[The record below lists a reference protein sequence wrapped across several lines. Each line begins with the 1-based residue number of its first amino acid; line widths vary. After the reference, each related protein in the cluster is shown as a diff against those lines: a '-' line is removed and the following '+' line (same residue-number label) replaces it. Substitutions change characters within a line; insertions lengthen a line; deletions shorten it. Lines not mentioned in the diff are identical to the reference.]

1 MKKVLATIL
10 ALVMALSVTTIS
22 WATLSTLPSAVDG
35 VIKLTEN
42 ATIDTLQDDMTYD
55 LNSHTLTYVGGTH
68 QVAEGKTLTFMDSS
82 VTGNARGGTLELTGV
97 TGTTAA
103 INPQKGATLKVS
115 NITVT
120 CTGSAFF
127 PQGDAAE
134 VDVTAC
140 DVTAPIY
147 CVGTNAGSTDNYKV
161 VIKLKDSTFVA
172 AAQDGDNCAVMINVP
187 GTLNID
193 NCTITGDRQAVLV
206 RAGTATI
213 TNSDI
218 KTTGKY
224 AKAASQYHEE
234 AWKSG
239 NEVPAA
245 ALTVGNYQNGPAS
258 AYLAEA
264 KVTVTNTKLTAEHG
278 VPAIYTD
285 ANDTFKGDLSIG
297 GDSTVV
303 TGEVMKGQKADEAV
317 VAVTGGTFS
326 SYVSDYTADNT
337 PVASNGR
344 TNERTY
350 YVGEKTIQNAA
361 KKLSAGDQLEIM
373 KGTVIL
379 TDVPVG
385 VTVANNGA
393 GTVTVNGSGA
403 ITEGNPYTVP
413 QPPRYYYNSTTTTTD
428 TKKDTTK
435 GSPKTF
441 DAGVGI
447 YAVSAILSVTGMA
460 YVGKR
465 KF

>member
-10 ALVMALSVTTIS
+10 ALVMAIGLCSVS
-22 WATLSTLPSAVDG
+22 WATESGLPAAVNG
-35 VIKLTEN
+35 VIKLTGD
-42 ATIDTLQDDMTYD
+42 ATTDTLQDDITYD
-55 LNSHTLTYVGGTH
+55 LNSHTLTYSGTTH
-68 QVAEGKTLTFMDSS
+68 EVAEGKTLTFMDSS
-82 VTGNARGGTLELTGV
+82 VTDNKARGGTLVLSGV

-115 NITVT
+115 NIKVT

-127 PQGDAAE
+127 PQGDAAK

-147 CVGTNAGSTDNYKV
+147 CVGTNAGSTNNYNV
-161 VIKLKDSTFVA
+161 VITLKNSTFVSNTA
-172 AAQDGDNCAVMINVP
+172 DGDNCAVMINVP

-206 RAGTATI
+206 RAGTAVI

-218 KTTGKY
+218 KTTGKFTD
-224 AKAASQYHEE
+224 AATKYHSG

-264 KVTVTNTKLTAEHG
+264 EVTVTNTKLTAENG

-285 ANDTFKGDLSIG
+285 ANDTHKGDLTIG

-303 TGEVMKGQKADEAV
+303 TGEVMKGQKADKAV
-317 VAVTGGTFS
+317 VAVTGG
-326 SYVSDYTADNT
+326 SYDSDVTSLTTEA
-337 PVASNGR
+337 VAVTGESEG
-344 TNERTY
+344 TY
-350 YVGEKTIQNAA
+350 VVGQSAINAVA
-361 KKLSAGDQLEIM
+361 KAGNNVRIV
-373 KGTVIL
+373 KGNVTL
-379 TDVPVG
+379 TDVPAG
-385 VTVANNGA
+385 VIVYPGE
-393 GTVTVNGSGA
+393 GTVVVNGKDISGSQYSD
-403 ITEGNPYTVP
+403 GYTVP
-413 QPPRYYYNSTTTTTD
+413 QSSGYYYYQPTTD
-428 TKKDTTK
+428 TKANDTK

-441 DAGVGI
+441 DAGIALYV
-447 YAVSAILSVTGMA
+447 GMA
-460 YVGKR
+460 LTSAAGVAFVGKKR
-465 KF
+465 ED